1 MKLVAKMKVE
11 SVLHAESQ
19 ETLKVL
25 PVTGDSEEN
34 KQWSRWTPGGLLE
47 LWISNPDA
55 RGFFKP
61 GDVLR
66 VTLEKFLVVVG
77 LLAVALAL
85 LAPAPAL
92 AADAAPAPSTGGAI
106 LSFVLQYVLPPLVP
120 VLGGLVTWAL
130 AKLVTFLDAK
140 AKESK
145 AALVAAKL
153 TGAAQSVVA
162 DLNATL
168 RPQLEAALADGVLT
182 DVEKKQLKE
191 AALTTL
197 KTKLPPTLM
206 ASASSIFGGF
216 LDTYLSGAVE
226 RAVLDQ
232 KATAAVGRVGPP
244 TP

>member
-1 MKLVAKMKVE
+1 MDRKLIAKMKVE
-11 SVLHAESQ
+11 SVLH
-19 ETLKVL
+19 
-25 PVTGDSEEN
+25 SE
-34 KQWSRWTPGGLLE
+34 QWSRWTPGGLLE

-55 RGFFKP
+55 RGAFKP

-85 LAPAPAL
+85 LAPAPAF
-92 AADAAPAPSTGGAI
+92 AADAAPAPPSTGGA
-106 LSFVLQYVLPPLVP
+106 LLAFVLQYVLPPLVP

-182 DVEKKQLKE
+182 DTEKKHLKE

-197 KTKLPPTLM
+197 KTKLPPALM